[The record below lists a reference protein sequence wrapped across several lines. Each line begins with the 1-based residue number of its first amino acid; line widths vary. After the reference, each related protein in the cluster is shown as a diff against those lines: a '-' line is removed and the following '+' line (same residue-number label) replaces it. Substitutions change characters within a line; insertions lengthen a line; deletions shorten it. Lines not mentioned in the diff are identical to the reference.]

1 MSLGPCHLGVGA
13 PAHRLDDSTKGTI
26 VNDSTASTSVL
37 AGRRAVLKGVAG
49 LGAAGATLTFLSGCG
64 GGGGQDAQGDLT
76 AVTGAVQQAVASGQV
91 PVGQAAALGDV
102 GVVVTQP
109 TEGNFVVFSDTCPHQ
124 GGKISGMSAEG
135 TLFCPLHS
143 AQFDPA
149 TGEPVAGPANQPLQK
164 LDVPIA

>member
-1 MSLGPCHLGVGA
+1 M
-13 PAHRLDDSTKGTI
+13 
-26 VNDSTASTSVL
+26 NDSTVST
-37 AGRRAVLKGVAG
+37 AGRRTVLKGVAG
-49 LGAAGATLTFLSGCG
+49 LGAAGATFTFLSGCG
-64 GGGGQDAQGDLT
+64 GGGGQNAQGDLT

-91 PVGQAAALGDV
+91 PVGQAAALNDV

-109 TEGNFVVFSDTCPHQ
+109 TEGSFVVFSDTCPHQ
-124 GGKISGMSAEG
+124 GGKITGMSAEG